1 MRGRYEPTFYG
12 QLIASCPLSFDA
24 SVLVLKFG
32 NAGMIREGI
41 LLGIIMDTQPLPI
54 LHPFGEEILFSKHI
68 ASYFTDRTILAG
80 RKEMEF
86 MANFC
91 AFEFWQHLFR
101 DKYRFNHL
109 KQVLEIENVYPTKA
123 LMPKLKEDWCSL
135 HNLSQSSL
143 HQTLEIC
150 MFSTPVAAKILSSFR
165 GLPPYFDPYEYEHT
179 CLVTCQGD
187 GNIDGVSAYEEGIK
201 ATGET
206 KCASVPY
213 VTSEEFHSYDVAR
226 MFTKIIKEVV

>member
-1 MRGRYEPTFYG
+1 
-12 QLIASCPLSFDA
+12 CPLSFDA

-143 HQTLEIC
+143 HQTLEIYDDLLGSVHRLRPK
-150 MFSTPVAAKILSSFR
+150 FLSSFR